1 MSEIEVLATIDAALS
16 SLTDLDARL
25 RVLSWAVA
33 KYGPISGVQRS
44 TRPSDLESVARASDG
59 GVLAPRGSIH
69 PLAQQ
74 WLKRNGIA
82 ADDRLAAVVS
92 FDHAEI
98 DITVDDLP
106 DATAKARMRSVFLL
120 RGIAAYLATGEWRFD
135 DGNARRTCRHY
146 NAYDP
151 SNFSSYLRDL
161 SIEVIGDKETGY
173 SLTARGQ
180 KAAAEL
186 LRTLVAQS
194 PPPVPEAAVW

>member
-1 MSEIEVLATIDAALS
+1 MSEVEVLAAIDAALS
-16 SLTDLDARL
+16 SLTDVDARH

-33 KYGPISGVQRS
+33 KYGPIAVLQRS
-44 TRPSDLESVARASDG
+44 TRPSDPENVARASDG
-59 GVLAPRGSIH
+59 AVSAPRSGIH

-82 ADDRLAAVVS
+82 ADERLSAVVS
-92 FDHAEI
+92 IDHAEV

-106 DATAKARMRSVFLL
+106 DTTAKARMRSVFLL
-120 RGIAAYLATGEWRFD
+120 RGIAAYLATGDWRFD
-135 DGNARRTCRHY
+135 DSSARRTCRHY

-161 SIEVIGDKETGY
+161 SIEVMGDKETGY
-173 SLTARGQ
+173 TLTARGQ

-186 LRTLVAQS
+186 LRALVALS
-194 PPPVPEAAVW
+194 PSPVSE